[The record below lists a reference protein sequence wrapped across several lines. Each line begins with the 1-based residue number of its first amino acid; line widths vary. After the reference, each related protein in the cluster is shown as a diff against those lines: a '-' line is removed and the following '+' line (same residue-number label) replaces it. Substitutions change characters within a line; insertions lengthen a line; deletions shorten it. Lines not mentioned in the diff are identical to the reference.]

1 MFGLIEKFFI
11 GSLTDLFNGSNLTKC
26 IFLVIKNV
34 RLNLLLLI
42 KILMNAIKDYI
53 TINLWLIQINVSE
66 VEILFMT
73 YLIPNKTRI
82 DTKCIQ
88 YGYWNK

>member
-1 MFGLIEKFFI
+1 MFGLIEKIFI

-26 IFLVIKNV
+26 IFLSSQNV

-53 TINLWLIQINVSE
+53 TINLWLI
-66 VEILFMT
+66 
-73 YLIPNKTRI
+73 
-82 DTKCIQ
+82 
-88 YGYWNK
+88 